1 MNTKKKTREYLL
13 RMMLLLLTAAMFSAS
28 TAECFASDTHFS
40 SARDMSR
47 SAVKRHIEKTAHIDE
62 YEKKALYER
71 VNSVLIKF
79 TIRRGLGQ
87 GIVLMDAKS
96 AKKMDAAKI
105 SMTFMNSKNGKAKT
119 FSGKMEKKGNRY
131 SYNQKYRL
139 PQKGT
144 YYIKVKI
151 RCYNNGKLVETIS
164 KTSADSRYDK
174 R

>member
-1 MNTKKKTREYLL
+1 MKTRKKTREYMIK
-13 RMMLLLLTAAMFSAS
+13 MMLFLLIAVMFMAS
-28 TAECFASDTHFS
+28 TSMCFASDTHFS
-40 SARDMSR
+40 TGKDMNR
-47 SAVKRHIEKTAHIDE
+47 NVENRHIERTVHLGE

-79 TIRRGLGQ
+79 TIKHGLGN

-96 AKKMDAAKI
+96 SEKMDAARI
-105 SMTFMNSKNGKAKT
+105 SMTFMNSRSGKIKT
-119 FSGKMEKKGNRY
+119 FSGKMDKKRNRY
-131 SYNQKYRL
+131 CYNQIYRL

-151 RCYNNGKLVETIS
+151 RCYKNGKLVEIIN
-164 KTSADSRYDK
+164 KTSAVSRYDN